1 MTCVDFAVTAL
12 PTSPTPLPSSLYTL
26 HNALDLYTV
35 AEITRRSHAGNM
47 MEHYQLPY
55 DYSLFSD
62 GVMMSGAATVHV
74 IMSDRFQ
81 NAMDE
86 GLGHDFPEA
95 EHFSCQ
101 RISPSR
107 CSFPY
112 QDMLSNRSS

>member
-1 MTCVDFAVTAL
+1 
-12 PTSPTPLPSSLYTL
+12 
-26 HNALDLYTV
+26 
-35 AEITRRSHAGNM
+35 
-47 MEHYQLPY
+47 MEHYQLPN
-55 DYSLFSD
+55 DFSLFSD

-74 IMSDRFQ
+74 SDRDQ

-107 CSFPY
+107 CSYPD